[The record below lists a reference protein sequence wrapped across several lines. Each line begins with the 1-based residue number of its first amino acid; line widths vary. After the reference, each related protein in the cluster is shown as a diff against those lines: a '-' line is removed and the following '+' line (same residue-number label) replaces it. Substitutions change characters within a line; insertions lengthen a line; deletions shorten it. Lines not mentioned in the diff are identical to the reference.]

1 MGTVILVPKVHVI
14 TVVALTVIL
23 ACIVINLIR
32 AIILRPRAIAK
43 VRASSNAAVEPS
55 N

>member
-14 TVVALTVIL
+14 TVVALTCIL
-23 ACIVINLIR
+23 ASIVINLVR
-32 AIILRPRAIAK
+32 AIILRPRAITK
-43 VRASSNAAVEPS
+43 VRASSNAAFEPS

>member
-14 TVVALTVIL
+14 TVVALTCIL
-23 ACIVINLIR
+23 AIVINLVR

-43 VRASSNAAVEPS
+43 IRASSNAAVEPS

>member
-14 TVVALTVIL
+14 TVVALTCIL
-23 ACIVINLIR
+23 ASIVINLVR
-32 AIILRPRAIAK
+32 AIILRP
-43 VRASSNAAVEPS
+43 RASSNAAVEPS

>member
-14 TVVALTVIL
+14 MVVALTCIL
-23 ACIVINLIR
+23 TYIVINLVR

-43 VRASSNAAVEPS
+43 VRGSNAAVDPS

>member
-14 TVVALTVIL
+14 TVVALTCIL
-23 ACIVINLIR
+23 ASIVITLFR